1 MWDVLFYEGAKVLFH
16 AALAIFKVLT
26 SLPLISL
33 FHNCSSWM
41 NLISRISRH
50 LQMKENELLMTHQ
63 VGDVINILQ
72 KTSHQL
78 FDPDELLTVSHA
90 CPSLKTEFI
99 YSSFVILTIDQQMFS
114 GGI

>member
-1 MWDVLFYEGAKVLFH
+1 
-16 AALAIFKVLT
+16 
-26 SLPLISL
+26 
-33 FHNCSSWM
+33 
-41 NLISRISRH
+41 
-50 LQMKENELLMTHQ
+50 MKENELLMTHQ

-114 GGI
+114 GGIWENRINDYQHDIKAEEEAGTSSDGRTWPETSET